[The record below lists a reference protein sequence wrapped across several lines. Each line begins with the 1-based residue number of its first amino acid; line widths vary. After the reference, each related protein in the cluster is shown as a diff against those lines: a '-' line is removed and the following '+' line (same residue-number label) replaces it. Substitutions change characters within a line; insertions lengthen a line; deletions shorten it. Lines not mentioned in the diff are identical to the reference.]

1 MPKVTWRTPV
11 LQSRVLSLRD
21 GTWLPYHAGSQDQN
35 SGIRLSAQLHLV
47 RVGEKESPHCTWGN
61 DGQSPLPQRLSPS
74 PQPCLGSVTFSQQR
88 TVRACRM
95 PGTATDSE
103 KAAVTMTE
111 TDTDLLAPWGSQ
123 SHLLLWSLRPPT
135 TLPLRPSETPGDTQG
150 PWQLWACGPGP
161 PICVR
166 PILTFEVISK

>member
-1 MPKVTWRTPV
+1 MTWRTPV

-35 SGIRLSAQLHLV
+35 SGIWLSAQLHLV

-74 PQPCLGSVTFSQQR
+74 PQPCRGSVTFSLQC

-103 KAAVTMTE
+103 KAAVQKQTQTSSPPGALSH
-111 TDTDLLAPWGSQ
+111 TCSSGRSTHPPLFLCGHLRLLEA
-123 SHLLLWSLRPPT
+123 HR
-135 TLPLRPSETPGDTQG
+135 
-150 PWQLWACGPGP
+150 GPGSSGP
-161 PICVR
+161 VG
-166 PILTFEVISK
+166 LGLLFV